1 MRHLPILLIA
11 FFTAQ
16 AAQAAA
22 LSGGAPAPAA
32 APAALVVPDTP
43 LTAPLDQAVDI
54 TLPRAIGRV
63 AVGSEDVISVVP
75 ISARKL
81 VVSGR
86 KFGLTN
92 LLVYDDANNIM
103 YSRMISVPATRPNSV
118 SVYNGSTKHSLVC
131 APLCEEPS
139 AAAGASPAG
148 AAGGTSTSPGP
159 TP

>member
-11 FFTAQ
+11 LLTAQ
-16 AAQAAA
+16 AAQAA
-22 LSGGAPAPAA
+22 GAPATMAPEAA
-32 APAALVVPDTP
+32 AVITPEAP

-54 TLPRAIGRV
+54 TLPRPISRV
-63 AVGSEDVISVVP
+63 AVGSEDVVSVVP
-75 ISARKL
+75 MGARKL
-81 VVSGR
+81 VISGR

-118 SVYNGSTKHSLVC
+118 SVYNGSTKHTLIC
-131 APLCEEPS
+131 APLCEEVASAAPATPAAAS
-139 AAAGASPAG
+139 PAPAAAG
-148 AAGGTSTSPGP
+148 P